1 MTDTPDLADRAIFR
15 FWSREVCR
23 YGDTDRQG
31 HVNNAAFAT
40 FCETGRVLFLYDDAA
55 PLAPPGCA
63 LVIARLEL
71 DFHAELQWRE
81 VVEIGTVVLAFGR
94 SSFTLGQGLFA
105 GGRCVATARSG
116 LVLMD
121 EATRR
126 PTPLPEILRAR
137 LRAIGAAQKIGERGS
152 HRTLPVMV
160 GGGRVVSQFQIR
172 GG

>member
-1 MTDTPDLADRAIFR
+1 MADTTDLTDRAIFR
-15 FWSREVCR
+15 FWSREMCR

-63 LVIARLEL
+63 FVIARLEL
-71 DFHAELQWRE
+71 DFRAELQWRD
-81 VVEIGTVVLAFGR
+81 VVEIGTVPLAIGR

-105 GGRCVATARSG
+105 GARCVATARSV

-126 PTPLPEILRAR
+126 PTPMPEELRAR
-137 LRAIGAAQKIGERGS
+137 LLSVA
-152 HRTLPVMV
+152 
-160 GGGRVVSQFQIR
+160 
-172 GG
+172 

>member
-1 MTDTPDLADRAIFR
+1 MTDADLTDRAIFR

-40 FCETGRVLFLYDDAA
+40 FCETGRVLFLYPDE

-63 LVIARLEL
+63 FVIARLEL
-71 DFHAELQWRE
+71 DFRAELRWRD
-81 VVEIGTVVLAFGR
+81 VVEIGTVVLALGR

-105 GGRCVATARSG
+105 GNACVATARSV

-126 PTPLPEILRAR
+126 AASLPEDLRTR
-137 LRAIGAAQKIGERGS
+137 LLAPL
-152 HRTLPVMV
+152 H
-160 GGGRVVSQFQIR
+160 
-172 GG
+172 